1 MSTCSSSLLLVWNAV
16 AYNQKI
22 VRRRLLSQ
30 SRTGDYI
37 AAFSF
42 LVLHYIIRT
51 DGLGPLSTSSRL
63 LASMS
68 SAI

>member
-16 AYNQKI
+16 AYNQEI
-22 VRRRLLSQ
+22 VRRRLLPP

-37 AAFSF
+37 AASSF
-42 LVLHYIIRT
+42 LVLRYIIHT
-51 DGLGPLSTSSRL
+51 DALGSLSTSSRL
-63 LASMS
+63 LAAMS